1 METIYAN
8 PVGIIKKDI
17 YIIKNDINH
26 MVYIGQSV
34 NVKNRFRQ
42 HCKPCNMNNSL
53 IGKAIKKY
61 GVKHFWIEV
70 LERQVEN
77 YNDREKYW
85 INYFN
90 SIVPNGY
97 NVSIGGEEPPT
108 YYGDDHPQC
117 KLSDVDVKN
126 LKYDLA
132 NTDFS
137 LSSLEKKYHI
147 SKRQVMRINL
157 GISRANL
164 WEKYPIR
171 YKPNINGKLTKEDV
185 DMIIH
190 LLSHTYQFNGDIARM
205 FGVDVHAISK
215 INSGQSHK
223 RTNIEYPIRD
233 WKSSGVILF
242 TYEQV
247 TEIIELL
254 KNSNLSLNKIAKKY
268 NVYVQSIQQI
278 NNGSAKKYRRKEIIY
293 PIRNF

>member
-17 YIIKNDINH
+17 YIIKNDINRK
-26 MVYIGQSV
+26 VYIGQSV
-34 NVKNRFRQ
+34 NAKDRFRQ
-42 HCKPCNMNNSL
+42 HCKPCNMDNSV

-61 GVKHFWIEV
+61 GKKHFWVEV

-77 YNDREKYW
+77 YNDRERYW
-85 INYFN
+85 IDYYN

-97 NVSIGGEEPPT
+97 NISSGGEEPPT
-108 YYGDDHPQC
+108 YSGDNSPQC
-117 KLSDVDVKN
+117 KLSDSDVKN
-126 LKYDLA
+126 LKCDLA
-132 NTDFS
+132 NTDAS
-137 LSSLEKKYHI
+137 LSSLAVKYNI
-147 SKRQVMRINL
+147 SKRQVMRINT
-157 GISRANL
+157 GASRANL

-171 YKPNINGKLTKEDV
+171 HTPNINGKLTEEDV
-185 DMIIH
+185 DMIID
-190 LLSHTYQFNGDIARM
+190 LLSHTYKFDGDIARM
-205 FGVDVHAISK
+205 YGVDVHAISR

-223 RTNIEYPIRD
+223 RTDIEYPIRD
-233 WKSSGVILF
+233 WKSSGVVLF

-254 KNSNLSLNKIAKKY
+254 QNSNLSLNKIAKKY

-278 NNGSAKKYRRKEIIY
+278 NNGSAKKYRRKEIVY